1 MIYCYHRLLLGG
13 VTLKYQKVM
22 KYGAIVLSIAFL
34 VLEVYLWIRMQNTW
48 DDLILSQSS
57 YESAGLM
64 FAGLFQYGSFFLG
77 IFLIP
82 IVWLEYWLI
91 TIFCHVYQKYLG
103 FKKIFSRYVN
113 CYSYFGF
120 ACIIHSNFMFDLVCS
135 LIFKTLFLSTF
146 V

>member
-103 FKKIFSRYVN
+103 FKKIFLATLIAILILVLFVLFIRILWLIW
-113 CYSYFGF
+113 F
-120 ACIIHSNFMFDLVCS
+120 AL
-135 LIFKTLFLSTF
+135 
-146 V
+146 

>member
-34 VLEVYLWIRMQNTW
+34 ALEVYLWIRMQNTW

-91 TIFCHVYQKYLG
+91 TIFCYVYQKYLG
-103 FKKIFSRYVN
+103 FKKIFLATLIAILILVLLVLFIRILWLIW
-113 CYSYFGF
+113 F
-120 ACIIHSNFMFDLVCS
+120 AL
-135 LIFKTLFLSTF
+135 
-146 V
+146 

>member
-22 KYGAIVLSIAFL
+22 KRCAIVLSIAFL

-91 TIFCHVYQKYLG
+91 TIFCYVYQKYLG
-103 FKKIFSRYVN
+103 FKKIFLATLIAILILVLFVLFIRIL
-113 CYSYFGF
+113 CLIWF
-120 ACIIHSNFMFDLVCS
+120 AL
-135 LIFKTLFLSTF
+135 
-146 V
+146 

>member
-22 KYGAIVLSIAFL
+22 KRCAIVLSIAFL

-103 FKKIFSRYVN
+103 FKKIFLATLIAILILVLLVLFIRILWLIW
-113 CYSYFGF
+113 F
-120 ACIIHSNFMFDLVCS
+120 AL
-135 LIFKTLFLSTF
+135 
-146 V
+146 

>member
-22 KYGAIVLSIAFL
+22 KRCAIVLSIAFL

-103 FKKIFSRYVN
+103 LKKFFLATLI
-113 CYSYFGF
+113 
-120 ACIIHSNFMFDLVCS
+120 AI
-135 LIFKTLFLSTF
+135 LIFVLLVLFIRILCLIWF
-146 V
+146 AL

>member
-1 MIYCYHRLLLGG
+1 MKEKMIYCYHQLLLGG

-103 FKKIFSRYVN
+103 FKKIFLATLIAILILVLLVLFIRILWLIW
-113 CYSYFGF
+113 F
-120 ACIIHSNFMFDLVCS
+120 AL
-135 LIFKTLFLSTF
+135 
-146 V
+146 

>member
-22 KYGAIVLSIAFL
+22 KRCAIVLSIAFL

-103 FKKIFSRYVN
+103 FKK
-113 CYSYFGF
+113 
-120 ACIIHSNFMFDLVCS
+120 NFLATLIAILILVLLVLFIRILW
-135 LIFKTLFLSTF
+135 LIWYAL
-146 V
+146 

>member
-13 VTLKYQKVM
+13 FTLKYQKVM

-103 FKKIFSRYVN
+103 FKKIFLATLIAILILVLLVLFIRIL
-113 CYSYFGF
+113 CLIWF
-120 ACIIHSNFMFDLVCS
+120 AL
-135 LIFKTLFLSTF
+135 
-146 V
+146 

>member
-1 MIYCYHRLLLGG
+1 MIYCYHRSLLGG

-22 KYGAIVLSIAFL
+22 KRCAIVLSIAFL

-103 FKKIFSRYVN
+103 FKKIFLATLIAILILVLLVLFIRIL
-113 CYSYFGF
+113 CLIWF
-120 ACIIHSNFMFDLVCS
+120 AL
-135 LIFKTLFLSTF
+135 
-146 V
+146 

>member
-1 MIYCYHRLLLGG
+1 MIYCYHQSLLGG

-103 FKKIFSRYVN
+103 LKKFFLATLIAILILVLLVLFIRIL
-113 CYSYFGF
+113 CLIWF
-120 ACIIHSNFMFDLVCS
+120 AL
-135 LIFKTLFLSTF
+135 
-146 V
+146 

>member
-1 MIYCYHRLLLGG
+1 MIYCYHQSLLGG

-103 FKKIFSRYVN
+103 FKKNFLATLIAILILVLLVLFIRIL
-113 CYSYFGF
+113 CLIWF
-120 ACIIHSNFMFDLVCS
+120 AL
-135 LIFKTLFLSTF
+135 
-146 V
+146 

>member
-34 VLEVYLWIRMQNTW
+34 ALEVYLWIRMQNTW

-103 FKKIFSRYVN
+103 FKKIFLATLIAILILVLLVLFIRIL
-113 CYSYFGF
+113 CLIWF
-120 ACIIHSNFMFDLVCS
+120 AL
-135 LIFKTLFLSTF
+135 
-146 V
+146 

>member
-1 MIYCYHRLLLGG
+1 MIYCYHQLLLGG

-103 FKKIFSRYVN
+103 FKKIFLATLIAILILVLLVLFIRILWLIW
-113 CYSYFGF
+113 F
-120 ACIIHSNFMFDLVCS
+120 AL
-135 LIFKTLFLSTF
+135 
-146 V
+146 

>member
-1 MIYCYHRLLLGG
+1 MIYCYHQSLLGG

-48 DDLILSQSS
+48 DDLILSRSS

-103 FKKIFSRYVN
+103 FKKIFLATLIAILILVLLVLFIRIL
-113 CYSYFGF
+113 CLIWF
-120 ACIIHSNFMFDLVCS
+120 AL
-135 LIFKTLFLSTF
+135 
-146 V
+146 

>member
-1 MIYCYHRLLLGG
+1 MIYCYHRLLLGE

-22 KYGAIVLSIAFL
+22 KRCAIVLSIAFL

-64 FAGLFQYGSFFLG
+64 FAGIFQYGSFFLG

-103 FKKIFSRYVN
+103 FKKIFLATLIAILILVLLVLFIRIL
-113 CYSYFGF
+113 CLIWF
-120 ACIIHSNFMFDLVCS
+120 AL
-135 LIFKTLFLSTF
+135 
-146 V
+146 

>member
-1 MIYCYHRLLLGG
+1 MIYCYHQSLLGG

-22 KYGAIVLSIAFL
+22 KRCAIVLSIAFL

-103 FKKIFSRYVN
+103 FKKIFLATLIAILILVLLVLFIRILWLIW
-113 CYSYFGF
+113 F
-120 ACIIHSNFMFDLVCS
+120 AL
-135 LIFKTLFLSTF
+135 
-146 V
+146 

>member
-22 KYGAIVLSIAFL
+22 KYGAIVLTIAFL

-103 FKKIFSRYVN
+103 LKKFFLATLIAILILVLLVLFIRIL
-113 CYSYFGF
+113 CLIWF
-120 ACIIHSNFMFDLVCS
+120 AL
-135 LIFKTLFLSTF
+135 
-146 V
+146 

>member
-1 MIYCYHRLLLGG
+1 MIYCYHQSLLGG

-22 KYGAIVLSIAFL
+22 KRCAIVLSIAFL
-34 VLEVYLWIRMQNTW
+34 VLEVYLWIRIQNTW

-103 FKKIFSRYVN
+103 LKKFFLATLIAILILVLLVLFIRIL
-113 CYSYFGF
+113 CLIWF
-120 ACIIHSNFMFDLVCS
+120 AL
-135 LIFKTLFLSTF
+135 
-146 V
+146 

>member
-1 MIYCYHRLLLGG
+1 MIYCYHRSLLGG

-103 FKKIFSRYVN
+103 FKKIFLATLIAILILVLLVLFIRIL
-113 CYSYFGF
+113 CLIWF
-120 ACIIHSNFMFDLVCS
+120 AL
-135 LIFKTLFLSTF
+135 
-146 V
+146 

>member
-22 KYGAIVLSIAFL
+22 KRCAIVLSIAFL

-103 FKKIFSRYVN
+103 FKKNFLATLIAILILVLLVLFIRILWLIW
-113 CYSYFGF
+113 F
-120 ACIIHSNFMFDLVCS
+120 AL
-135 LIFKTLFLSTF
+135 
-146 V
+146 

>member
-22 KYGAIVLSIAFL
+22 KYGAIVLTIAFL

-91 TIFCHVYQKYLG
+91 IIFCHVYQKYLG
-103 FKKIFSRYVN
+103 LKKFFLATLIAILILVLLVLFIRIL
-113 CYSYFGF
+113 CLIWF
-120 ACIIHSNFMFDLVCS
+120 AL
-135 LIFKTLFLSTF
+135 
-146 V
+146 

>member
-1 MIYCYHRLLLGG
+1 MIYCYHQSLLGG

-103 FKKIFSRYVN
+103 FKKIFLATLIAILILVLFVLFIRILWLIW
-113 CYSYFGF
+113 F
-120 ACIIHSNFMFDLVCS
+120 AL
-135 LIFKTLFLSTF
+135 
-146 V
+146 

>member
-1 MIYCYHRLLLGG
+1 MIYCYHQSLLGG

-22 KYGAIVLSIAFL
+22 KRCAIVLSIAFL

-77 IFLIP
+77 IFLIS

-103 FKKIFSRYVN
+103 FKKIFLATLIAILILVLLVLFIRIL
-113 CYSYFGF
+113 CLIWF
-120 ACIIHSNFMFDLVCS
+120 AL
-135 LIFKTLFLSTF
+135 
-146 V
+146 

>member
-22 KYGAIVLSIAFL
+22 KRCAIVLSIAFL

-91 TIFCHVYQKYLG
+91 TIFCHVYQKYLR
-103 FKKIFSRYVN
+103 FKKIFLATLIAILILVLLVLFIRILWLIW
-113 CYSYFGF
+113 F
-120 ACIIHSNFMFDLVCS
+120 AL
-135 LIFKTLFLSTF
+135 
-146 V
+146 

>member
-1 MIYCYHRLLLGG
+1 MKEKMIYCYHQLLLGG

-22 KYGAIVLSIAFL
+22 KRCAIVLSIAFL

-103 FKKIFSRYVN
+103 FKKIFLATLIAILILVLLVLFIRILWLIW
-113 CYSYFGF
+113 F
-120 ACIIHSNFMFDLVCS
+120 AL
-135 LIFKTLFLSTF
+135 
-146 V
+146 

>member
-1 MIYCYHRLLLGG
+1 MIYCYHQLLLGG

-91 TIFCHVYQKYLG
+91 TIFCYVYQKYLG
-103 FKKIFSRYVN
+103 FKKIFLATLIAILILVLLVLFIRIL
-113 CYSYFGF
+113 CLIWF
-120 ACIIHSNFMFDLVCS
+120 AL
-135 LIFKTLFLSTF
+135 
-146 V
+146 

>member
-22 KYGAIVLSIAFL
+22 KRCAIVLSIAFL

-64 FAGLFQYGSFFLG
+64 FAGIFQYGSFFLG

-103 FKKIFSRYVN
+103 FKKIFLATLIAILILVLLVLFIRIL
-113 CYSYFGF
+113 CLIWF
-120 ACIIHSNFMFDLVCS
+120 AL
-135 LIFKTLFLSTF
+135 
-146 V
+146 

>member
-1 MIYCYHRLLLGG
+1 MIYCYHQLLLGG

-22 KYGAIVLSIAFL
+22 KRCAIVLSIAFL

-103 FKKIFSRYVN
+103 FKKIFLATLIAILILVLLVLFIRIL
-113 CYSYFGF
+113 CLIWF
-120 ACIIHSNFMFDLVCS
+120 AL
-135 LIFKTLFLSTF
+135 
-146 V
+146 

>member
-103 FKKIFSRYVN
+103 FKKIFL
-113 CYSYFGF
+113 
-120 ACIIHSNFMFDLVCS
+120 ATLIAILILVLLVLFIRILW
-135 LIFKTLFLSTF
+135 LIWYAL
-146 V
+146 

>member
-1 MIYCYHRLLLGG
+1 MIYCYHQLLLGG

-22 KYGAIVLSIAFL
+22 KRCAIVLSIAFL

-103 FKKIFSRYVN
+103 FKKIFLATLIAILILVLLVLFIRILWLIW
-113 CYSYFGF
+113 F
-120 ACIIHSNFMFDLVCS
+120 AL
-135 LIFKTLFLSTF
+135 
-146 V
+146 

>member
-91 TIFCHVYQKYLG
+91 TIFCYVYQKYLG
-103 FKKIFSRYVN
+103 FKKIFLATLIAILILVLFVLFIRIL
-113 CYSYFGF
+113 CLIWF
-120 ACIIHSNFMFDLVCS
+120 AL
-135 LIFKTLFLSTF
+135 
-146 V
+146 

>member
-1 MIYCYHRLLLGG
+1 MIYCYHQLLLGG

-103 FKKIFSRYVN
+103 FKKIFL
-113 CYSYFGF
+113 
-120 ACIIHSNFMFDLVCS
+120 ATLIAILILVLLVLFIRILW
-135 LIFKTLFLSTF
+135 LIWYAL
-146 V
+146 

>member
-22 KYGAIVLSIAFL
+22 KRCAIVLSIAFL

-103 FKKIFSRYVN
+103 FKKNFLATLIAILILVLLVLFIRIL
-113 CYSYFGF
+113 CLIWF
-120 ACIIHSNFMFDLVCS
+120 AL
-135 LIFKTLFLSTF
+135 
-146 V
+146 

>member
-91 TIFCHVYQKYLG
+91 TIFCHVYQRYLG
-103 FKKIFSRYVN
+103 FKKIFLATLIAILILVLFVLFIRIL
-113 CYSYFGF
+113 CLIWF
-120 ACIIHSNFMFDLVCS
+120 AL
-135 LIFKTLFLSTF
+135 
-146 V
+146 

>member
-34 VLEVYLWIRMQNTW
+34 ALEVYLWIRMQNTW

-103 FKKIFSRYVN
+103 FKKNFLATLIAILILVLLVLFIRIL
-113 CYSYFGF
+113 CLIWF
-120 ACIIHSNFMFDLVCS
+120 AL
-135 LIFKTLFLSTF
+135 
-146 V
+146 

>member
-77 IFLIP
+77 LFLIP

-103 FKKIFSRYVN
+103 FKKIFLATLIAILILVLLVLFIRIL
-113 CYSYFGF
+113 CLIWF
-120 ACIIHSNFMFDLVCS
+120 AL
-135 LIFKTLFLSTF
+135 
-146 V
+146 

>member
-1 MIYCYHRLLLGG
+1 MIYCYHRSLLGG

-22 KYGAIVLSIAFL
+22 KRCAIVLSIAFL

-103 FKKIFSRYVN
+103 LKKFFLATLI
-113 CYSYFGF
+113 
-120 ACIIHSNFMFDLVCS
+120 AI
-135 LIFKTLFLSTF
+135 LIFVLLVLFIRILCLIWF
-146 V
+146 AL

>member
-103 FKKIFSRYVN
+103 LKKFFLATLIAILILVLLVLFIRIL
-113 CYSYFGF
+113 CLIWF
-120 ACIIHSNFMFDLVCS
+120 AL
-135 LIFKTLFLSTF
+135 
-146 V
+146 

>member
-1 MIYCYHRLLLGG
+1 MIYCYHQSLLGG

-22 KYGAIVLSIAFL
+22 KRCAIVLSIAFL

-103 FKKIFSRYVN
+103 FKKFFLATLIAILILVLLVLFIRILWLIW
-113 CYSYFGF
+113 F
-120 ACIIHSNFMFDLVCS
+120 AL
-135 LIFKTLFLSTF
+135 
-146 V
+146 